1 MHTRKSH
8 GTGTVGCK
16 NALFLLLAS
25 AAVMAVM
32 LVRPGFCADSA
43 GQPEPT
49 TGKSSGTRA
58 LGLLHGSTA
67 NSAPPVPVAT
77 SSTGAEVR
85 VYNRTVAVFRGSFM
99 GVPAAERAERAE
111 DVLSRKL
118 SRGGEGKVSLQ
129 AFPEG
134 YTVMLDGAMVFS
146 LVQGDADPLR
156 QETLQE
162 AAAVVVRNLERI
174 TAETR
179 EAHDMTALLRAG
191 GLVVAATIIL
201 SLAIALLNRC
211 RSWIGRRLA
220 ELAHGY
226 SAKLSPDGTSL
237 LHPDRIIQTVN
248 HLVTLFHWTVIAFL
262 LFNWLSFVLSRFP
275 YTRPWGEQL
284 TTYLLDLAK
293 TASVS
298 FLHAI
303 PGLVVAV
310 LIFFAARLFTGLLN
324 GIFDRIEQNNLSIA
338 GLDQDTVRPTRRLV
352 SAAVWLFALVM
363 AYPYLPGSHTEAFKG
378 LSVLIGLM
386 VSLGATSV
394 VGQAASGLILMYTRT
409 LRPGEYVQIQESQ
422 GTVVE
427 VGLFSTRIRTGLGEE
442 LSIPSSLIIG
452 NITRN
457 YSRTVLGPGYILDTT
472 VTIGYDAP
480 WRQVHAMLI
489 EAARRTKG
497 VLTDPAPR
505 VFQTALSDFY
515 PQYRLVCQAI
525 PSSPAPRAEV
535 MSNLH
540 SNIQDVFNEYGVQI
554 MSPHYLGDPDEAK
567 IVPQDKWSPPPA
579 DS

>member
-1 MHTRKSH
+1 MHTKKFPPRRYLSGK
-8 GTGTVGCK
+8 C
-16 NALFLLLAS
+16 LLPLLLMS
-25 AAVMAVM
+25 L
-32 LVRPGFCADSA
+32 LVVILSIPSRSRSEPA
-43 GQPEPT
+43 GQPDSNVV
-49 TGKSSGTRA
+49 KNSDTRA

-67 NSAPPVPVAT
+67 NGGAPVPVAI

-99 GVPAAERAERAE
+99 GVPAAERAERAK

-179 EAHDMTALLRAG
+179 EAHDMAALLRAG
-191 GLVVAATIIL
+191 GLAVAATIIL

-248 HLVTLFHWTVIAFL
+248 HLVTFFHWTVIAFL

-284 TTYLLDLAK
+284 TTYLLDLLK
-293 TASVS
+293 SASVS

-303 PGLVVAV
+303 PGLVVAI
-310 LIFFAARLFTGLLN
+310 LIFFAARLFTSLMN

-338 GLDQDTVRPTRRLV
+338 GLDQDTVHPTRRLV

-457 YSRTVLGPGYILDTT
+457 YSRTVQGPGYILDTT

-480 WRQVHAMLI
+480 WRQVHAMLT